1 MSLNF
6 NVGPYFDD
14 FDPSKNFHRILF
26 KPGFAVQAR
35 ELTQSQTILQN
46 QISNFASS
54 IFTQNTPISGGQVTL
69 NQNCYYIKLNATDV
83 NGATVLAS
91 NFLGQIIQDVT
102 GTIQAR
108 VIAGAEASGDPTTLI
123 VTYLSGAMFNNGNI
137 LYSTNSQQ
145 VFTAVVANS
154 TTTTIDGVTT
164 TSKSTGLSSTASV
177 ADGVFYIVNGYSISQ
192 STGVQYSIGN
202 FVQVN
207 AQTIILDKYDNV
219 PSFRIGLQITETIY
233 DYVDDV
239 SLLDPAIGASNY
251 QAPGADRYVVNLS
264 LISLPLGLGQDQSFI
279 ELVRIENGNV
289 VKQVDGTVYSTIDEY
304 FAKRDYETNGDY
316 IVYDFTLT
324 PSSNSNT
331 AINTSNYNLG
341 ISKGVAYVHGYRVEN
356 QSQLTLTNAR
366 AQQTANIASNSV
378 QPNYGNYFVVDTVN
392 NVFDV
397 TTMPIVDL
405 HCVAPSS
412 IATTNTTTYFSTL
425 VGRAFI
431 RNLSYVSGSGST
443 TTSYVYNAY
452 IANLETTSL
461 SGTVSSGTSN
471 TITIVDTTGKFS
483 GVANAYYNATVSV
496 TTDGV
501 TSTKNIINYTNS
513 PKVITVDSN
522 FSITPTSSSVF
533 TILFEEHDVECIV
546 KNENNTIGT
555 TGSGTYT
562 TTSSLK
568 INTASGKVGG
578 VTTGDAVLNEQGD
591 TELIFS
597 LGYPY
602 VAEVTNSQ
610 YYSTR
615 AFRNKT
621 FSASGYLQLS
631 AGENYSSGFTRFTTS
646 GVLSSGTSLSDFIVI
661 NTLTGN
667 VLDFSTSGNTIT
679 VSPDHTT
686 ANLYSSVYA
695 NMPVQVIAA
704 VQVLMPSGTDSSPV
718 LKAKNLITGN
728 TTTVSSTLTQV
739 ESTGVYLDL
748 AKAQVLIP
756 RSSLSSTNG
765 VSLYVN
771 DVKNLHAVI
780 DLGTTTVSPSGQVSS
795 FRNITSYFKFK
806 NGQKDSHYDHASI
819 SLLPGAP
826 LPSGN
831 ILVIFNYYSHLGASG
846 DGFFSIESYA
856 NAGSSVFGGGVG
868 VSSSPETF
876 AQIPSYT
883 STNGEVYKLGDSL
896 DFRPC
901 RVNGQ
906 TEYIWEYSQSQAATN
921 NIGTL
926 IPQNGQYYTSDYYYY
941 LGRNDLLVL
950 TKDKSFQIIQGTS
963 SINPL
968 LPSAPSGS
976 LIIANLMHDPYT
988 AYVPGEAPPR
998 IKSNLSV
1005 NKIIHKRWAKSD
1017 ITVLESRVNNLEY
1030 YTALSLLESKAQS
1043 QQVPDSLGVNRPNY
1057 GILVDDF
1064 SSFMTADTTDIDYQA
1079 NINIRLNT
1087 MTAMQFIDNFQL
1099 QNPVVM
1105 KSMGTVS
1112 NTGTYAINSIS
1123 GTQTN
1128 IFTLPYTTAN
1138 VVVQPLASSTIAVN
1152 PFSIP
1157 IQQGVVQLNPPM
1169 DNWVDTNQAPTFLVT
1184 DPSVQMYQRN
1194 GGVNLAM
1201 AGDAQSLIG
1210 VSNSVTNADT
1220 QALTFFNSAYASQT
1234 TRTNLSQSSALTL
1247 NNNYFTNTSAL
1258 PYIRPQQ
1265 IIVRASGLLVN
1276 APIRVFFDSVDV
1288 GILMTNPNTIE
1299 LTGVSGTFKPDD
1311 IVGFYL
1317 SSTAPYFFPV
1327 ARVLSVYRYP
1337 TTTTVRLSVADTLI
1351 NRLTYEST
1359 TLQNAIYDQN
1369 GNYLTSTA
1377 SGTVSSGII
1386 SVAGSGQI
1394 GGIGSTYTSTS
1405 NTAILGELVISPNDG
1420 NYSAFLNKYGVWGDS
1435 NASSSYFASFPFT
1448 ASVAGTYNFQA
1459 GVDNNAAIYIDSV
1472 QLFTVPLGGSV
1483 GPSGSNAGG
1492 NYNSVTTFSATLT
1505 PGIHNISWNAYNID
1519 GPGSFAL
1526 AIINPYGNVIFDTR
1540 SPPSIS
1546 YNDVTSTESLP
1557 DGGTF
1562 VTGVTSVI
1570 LDPRSS
1576 SDDDAYKNVLISF
1589 TSSYT
1594 VNKLLTASYVP
1605 PVVGTTGAGS
1615 FTGGINE
1622 QVGGIVDDNSG
1633 HYTQTNLGSVTLT
1646 FTEEAFVDDEEIC
1659 VVPVLNDEG
1668 EETGAEVVVNQEG
1681 SRDVY
1686 EEDPSVITI
1695 KDGLEVDEDGTGA
1708 LYYTG
1713 EPPIEG
1719 IGEIPDLT
1727 AESVPPL
1734 EGAFTDIE
1742 IDGTIA
1748 EDGVDLSGTNIN
1760 ASIDNFEY
1768 ENTNESSGV
1777 AGGSLIQNDEDLVVD
1792 S

>member
-91 NFLGQIIQDVT
+91 NFLNQIIQDVT
-102 GTIQAR
+102 GTVQAR

-123 VTYLSGAMFNNGNI
+123 VTYLSGAMFADGYT

-164 TSKSTGLSSTASV
+164 ENKSTGLSSTASV

-192 STGVQYSIGN
+192 ATGVQYSIGN

-219 PSFRIGLQITETIY
+219 PSFRVGLQINETIY

-251 QAPGADRYVVNLS
+251 QAPGADRYVINLT
-264 LISLPLGLGQDQSFI
+264 LISLPLGIGQDQSFI

-324 PSSNSNT
+324 PSANANT

-366 AQQTANIASNSV
+366 SQQTANIASNSV

-397 TTMPIVDL
+397 TTMPVVDL
-405 HCVAPSS
+405 HCVAPAY
-412 IATTNTTTYFSTL
+412 IATSNITTYSSTL

-431 RNLSYVSGSGST
+431 RNLSYVSGSGT
-443 TTSYVYNAY
+443 TTSSYVYNAH
-452 IANLETTSL
+452 IANLLTTSL
-461 SGTVSSGTSN
+461 SGTVSGGTAN

-483 GVANAYYNATVSV
+483 GVANAYYNATVRV
-496 TTDGV
+496 TTNGV
-501 TSTKNIINYTNS
+501 TATKNIINYTNS

-522 FSITPTSSSVF
+522 FSVTPTSSSVF
-533 TILFEEHDVECIV
+533 TILFEQGDIESII
-546 KNENNTIGT
+546 KNANNTIGT
-555 TGSGTYT
+555 TGSGTYA
-562 TTSSLK
+562 TTSSLN

-578 VTTGDAVLNEQGD
+578 ISTGDTILNMPGD
-591 TELIFS
+591 VELIFS

-602 VAEVTNSQ
+602 VAEVTNSA

-621 FSASGYLQLS
+621 FSASGQLQLS

-646 GVLSSGTSLSDFIVI
+646 GVLSSGTALSDFIVI

-686 ANLYSSVYA
+686 ANLYSAVYA
-695 NMPVQVIAA
+695 NMPVEVIAA

-718 LKAKNLITGN
+718 LKAKNLVTGN
-728 TTTVSSTLTQV
+728 TTTISSTLTQV
-739 ESTGVYLDL
+739 ASTGVYLDL
-748 AKAQVLIP
+748 TKAQVLVP
-756 RSSLSSTNG
+756 KSSLSGTND
-765 VSLYVN
+765 VSIYVN
-771 DVKNLHAVI
+771 DVKSVYAII
-780 DLGTTTVSPSGQVSS
+780 DLGTTTVSPSGQVSN
-795 FRNITSYFKFK
+795 FNNITNYFKVK

-831 ILVIFNYYSHLGASG
+831 ILVIFNYYSHLGATG

-868 VSSSPETF
+868 VSTSPESF
-876 AQIPSYT
+876 AQIPTYT

-906 TEYIWEYSQSQAATN
+906 TEYIWEYSQTQAATN

-926 IPQNGQYYTSDYYYY
+926 IPQDGQYYTSDYYYY
-941 LGRNDLLVL
+941 LARNDLLVL
-950 TKDKSFQIIQGTS
+950 TKDKSFQIIQGTP

-968 LPSAPSGS
+968 LPSAPAGS

-1005 NKIIHKRWAKSD
+1005 NKIIHKRWSKSD

-1043 QQVPDSLGVNRPNY
+1043 QQVPDALGVNRPNY

-1064 SSFMTADTTDIDYQA
+1064 SSFSAADTTDADYQA
-1079 NINIRLNT
+1079 NINVRLNT
-1087 MTAMQFIDNFQL
+1087 MTALQFIDNFQL
-1099 QNPVVM
+1099 QNPVVL
-1105 KSMGTVS
+1105 KSMGTVA
-1112 NTGTYAINSIS
+1112 NTGSYAINSIS

-1138 VVVQPLASSTIAVN
+1138 VVVQPLASSSIAVN
-1152 PFSIP
+1152 PFSVP

-1169 DNWVDTNQAPTFLVT
+1169 DNWIDTNQSPTFLVT
-1184 DPSVQMYQRN
+1184 DPTVQMYQEN
-1194 GGVNLAM
+1194 GGVNIAL

-1210 VSNSVTNADT
+1210 VSNIVTNADKST
-1220 QALTFFNSAYASQT
+1220 LTFFGAAYASQT
-1234 TRTNLSQSSALTL
+1234 TTTSLSQSSSLTL
-1247 NNNYFTNTSAL
+1247 TNNYLTNTSAL

-1276 APIRVFFDSVDV
+1276 TPISVSFDGVDV
-1288 GILMTNPNTIE
+1288 GLLMTNPNTIE
-1299 LTGVSGTFKPDD
+1299 LTGVSGTFNPDD
-1311 IVGFYL
+1311 VVGFYL
-1317 SSTAPYFFPV
+1317 SSTSPYFFPV
-1327 ARVLSVYRYP
+1327 ARVISTYTYP
-1337 TTTTVRLSVADTLI
+1337 DTTKVRLCVADVLVNT
-1351 NRLTYEST
+1351 LTYAST
-1359 TLQNAIYDQN
+1359 KLQNAVYDQD
-1369 GNYLTSTA
+1369 GNYSTTTA
-1377 SGTVSSGII
+1377 SGNVSSGII
-1386 SVAGSGQI
+1386 SIAGSGLI
-1394 GGIGSTYTSTS
+1394 GGIGNTYTSTA
-1405 NTAILGELVISPNDG
+1405 NTAILGNLIISPMNG

-1435 NASSSYFASFPFT
+1435 YASSTYSSSFPFT
-1448 ASVAGTYNFQA
+1448 AGTAGTYTFQA
-1459 GVDNNAAIYIDSV
+1459 GADNNAAIYIDGV
-1472 QLFTVPLGGSV
+1472 QLFTIPLSGPV
-1483 GPSGSNAGG
+1483 GPSGSNAGE
-1492 NYNSVTTFSATLT
+1492 NYNSVTTYSATLT
-1505 PGIHNISWNAYNID
+1505 AGIHTVSWNAYNLA
-1519 GPGSFAL
+1519 GPASFAL
-1526 AIINPYGNVIFDTR
+1526 AILNPYNNVVFDTR
-1540 SPPSIS
+1540 SPTTIS
-1546 YNDVTSTESLP
+1546 YNNVTSTESLP

-1562 VTGVTSVI
+1562 VTGATTAI
-1570 LDPRSS
+1570 LSPNSS
-1576 SDDDAYKNVLISF
+1576 SVDNAYTGGLISF
-1589 TSSYT
+1589 TSNYT
-1594 VNKLLTASYVP
+1594 VNKLITASYVP
-1605 PVVGTTGAGS
+1605 PETGTSGVGS
-1615 FTGGINE
+1615 FTGGLNL
-1622 QVGGIVDDNSG
+1622 QVGGFGGGSIL
-1633 HYTQTNLGSVTLT
+1633 YTAGSNLGTV
-1646 FTEEAFVDDEEIC
+1646 APFVVQETYSLDKAPTTNTGLLVDLPT
-1659 VVPVLNDEG
+1659 VVPSYQPGLSVSNQDIYTPQNAFTIPPLY
-1668 EETGAEVVVNQEG
+1668 GAYTVFPAAGGGQINPNSALWAG
-1681 SRDVY
+1681 SD
-1686 EEDPSVITI
+1686 
-1695 KDGLEVDEDGTGA
+1695 DGTG
-1708 LYYTG
+1708 
-1713 EPPIEG
+1713 
-1719 IGEIPDLT
+1719 
-1727 AESVPPL
+1727 
-1734 EGAFTDIE
+1734 
-1742 IDGTIA
+1742 
-1748 EDGVDLSGTNIN
+1748 
-1760 ASIDNFEY
+1760 
-1768 ENTNESSGV
+1768 
-1777 AGGSLIQNDEDLVVD
+1777 GGGPGRGC
-1792 S
+1792 